1 MIKYVQFGA
10 NKRDVYYKLT
20 DPFCQFWLH
29 VVKGRSKHEKSYWQH
44 YLNAQPVV
52 VWRGLAF
59 ENVCFHHIDQ
69 IKQAL
74 GISGVSTECSAWSKS
89 DGSDGAQ
96 IDMVIAREDN
106 VVNMC
111 EIKYYGGDFTV
122 DRDYYKHL
130 LARQELL
137 SKEISPKVS
146 LRSTLITTFGLTHN
160 EYSGIFSNV
169 ITMDD
174 LFA

>member
-1 MIKYVQFGA
+1 MRSRLSSGA
-10 NKRDVYYKLT
+10 DLPLKTSAFTTSIRSNKPLD
-20 DPFCQFWLH
+20 
-29 VVKGRSKHEKSYWQH
+29 
-44 YLNAQPVV
+44 
-52 VWRGLAF
+52 
-59 ENVCFHHIDQ
+59 
-69 IKQAL
+69 
-74 GISGVSTECSAWSKS
+74 
-89 DGSDGAQ
+89 
-96 IDMVIAREDN
+96 